1 LSGCVVSW
9 GDLSR
14 TANPKVGIRRKRQA
28 SRLSDRWRQRAS
40 QLKREVYAL
49 HFAVRDPS
57 GAVVRQGPCG
67 VRRRVCRQPDR
78 PHFRSH
84 PGPDAKLAP
93 LIDELRA
100 VVRFAGTLGELAR
113 DEAATASWRAVYGT
127 LTREEPGM
135 VGAVIGRAEVQVLR
149 LSILYAVLDRSKEVL
164 TPHLLAA
171 LALWEYAKAS
181 ARRIFGDR
189 MGDHV
194 AEAIL
199 EALRV
204 RGPLTL
210 TGLHATFGR
219 HRSAAELGAALARLE
234 VPVRPGAHSRRRK
247 ADLPRCGRRS
257 VDEREE
263 NEVGE

>member
-78 PHFRSH
+78 PHSRSH

-135 VGAVIGRAEVQVLR
+135 VGTVIGRAEVQVLR

-189 MGDHV
+189 LGDHV
-194 AEAIL
+194 AEGDS
-199 EALRV
+199 
-204 RGPLTL
+204 RGPPRSGAPDPDRIARDL
-210 TGLHATFGR
+210 
-219 HRSAAELGAALARLE
+219 RSAPISGRARGGLGPPGGTGQARCALKETEGRPAEVWEAI
-234 VPVRPGAHSRRRK
+234 
-247 ADLPRCGRRS
+247 GR
-257 VDEREE
+257 
-263 NEVGE
+263 